1 MADDIILYCFIA
13 GATFVIMWGPQS
25 VKILFKNIFKSK
37 EPIVIE
43 EVYEADDSKPSLYT
57 VPTLGDVWFVR
68 MRKVRTENIGEK
80 PRTLYDYVFD
90 YEGKE
95 VALPYWDDDWKEVN
109 PHTSGS
115 RHFVMRDTNE
125 MQLKSSIQR
134 KAIENAQLQEEVDQ
148 FRKSRKRME
157 MEDAEHYGEMAKKL
171 RPTIFYNKDK
181 KKGGEQEGEMEGGG
195 ESGQ

>member
-1 MADDIILYCFIA
+1 MADDMILYGIIA
-13 GATFVIMWGPQS
+13 GATFVILWGPNS
-25 VKILFKNIFKSK
+25 LKILLKNIIKSK
-37 EPIVIE
+37 EPVVTE
-43 EVYEADDSKPSLYT
+43 EIYEADSSKPSLYT

-115 RHFVMRDTNE
+115 RHFIIRDTNE
-125 MQLKSSIQR
+125 MKLKSLIQR
-134 KAIENAQLQEEVDQ
+134 KEVVNQELQEEVNQ

-171 RPTIFYNKDK
+171 RPTIFFNKDK
-181 KKGGEQEGEMEGGG
+181 KKGEVQEGGMEGGD